1 MTISRGLL
9 LSALIVAVG
18 FCAAPVM
25 AQKAPA
31 YVTKAVGDAKR
42 PAADK
47 EADSYRMPAAS
58 LAFSRVK
65 PGDQVLELLGIGGYY
80 TRMLSKVVGAKG
92 HIYTT
97 IPPALQDNPK
107 FAGPEKAIAA
117 DPDYSNVTIEVQ
129 PTGAPSA
136 PVPVDMV
143 WTSDNYHDLHN
154 KGPVG
159 ADDIDAFN
167 RAVFAALKPG
177 GIFFVIDHMGAPGTG
192 FSQTNSLHRIEAKT
206 VREEVEK
213 AGFVF
218 DGSSE
223 ALHRANEDFTT
234 HSTFKDEQFI
244 FRFRK
249 PK

>member
-9 LSALIVAVG
+9 LPALIVAVG

-31 YVTKAVGDAKR
+31 YVTKAVSDAKR

-47 EADSYRMPAAS
+47 EADSYRMPAES
-58 LAFSRVK
+58 VAFAMVK

-80 TRMLSKVVGAKG
+80 TRILSKVVGPKG

-97 IPPALQDNPK
+97 IPPAMKDNAK
-107 FAGPEKAIAA
+107 FSGPETAIAA
-117 DPDYSNVTIEVQ
+117 DPDYSNVTVLFE
-129 PTGAPSA
+129 PSTALSA
-136 PVPVDMV
+136 PTPVDVV

-154 KGPVG
+154 SPGGV
-159 ADDIDAFN
+159 ADIDAFN
-167 RAVFAALKPG
+167 KSAFAVLKPG
-177 GIFFVIDHMGAPGTG
+177 GTFFVIDHAGAPGTG
-192 FSQTNSLHRIEAKT
+192 FSQTSSLHRIDPQT
-206 VREEVEK
+206 VKDEVQK

-218 DGSSE
+218 EGQSA
-223 ALHRANEDFTT
+223 ALHRANDDYTA